1 MTESRAEQ
9 ILIKAYG
16 LVPKPTTGEQQRYE
30 LLILSDKF
38 DEYQLKVDII
48 HLARSAKLT
57 EDQEIAQIALDK
69 WNSLYPDNQYSNLD
83 LFLGVEDE

>member
-1 MTESRAEQ
+1 MTESRAEK
-9 ILIKAYG
+9 ILIRAYG
-16 LVPKPTTGEQQRYE
+16 LVPEPTTGEQQRYE

-57 EDQEIAQIALDK
+57 EDQEMAKIALDK
-69 WNSLYPDNQYSNLD
+69 WNSLYPDNQYENLD
-83 LFLGVEDE
+83 LFIGVEDE